1 MAVVPYEFGDVA
13 KEKENIL
20 KRYDISLYPKNFL
33 DNCGRRRNKRWLEEE
48 EEKEDKQ
55 EGAKEEKEKKEEGEE
70 KEKEEE
76 TKKVRFTHCKHFTP
90 KTFI

>member
-48 EEKEDKQ
+48 EEEKEDK
-55 EGAKEEKEKKEEGEE
+55 
-70 KEKEEE
+70 
-76 TKKVRFTHCKHFTP
+76 
-90 KTFI
+90 